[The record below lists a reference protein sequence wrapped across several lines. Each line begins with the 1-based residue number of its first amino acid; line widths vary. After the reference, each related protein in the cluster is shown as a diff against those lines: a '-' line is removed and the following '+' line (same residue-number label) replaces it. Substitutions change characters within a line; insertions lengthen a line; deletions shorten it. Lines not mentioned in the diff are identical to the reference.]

1 MFFYDG
7 SLLEGVMYFVLATFG
22 DASGLR
28 TNLAKSEA
36 FPIRC
41 TEEQILAALQ
51 TFPAKRGEFPCTY
64 LGLPLHHSRLKA
76 IHFQPLIDKLGAR
89 LAGWWGK
96 HFTRA
101 GRVLLCRSVLSAMV
115 IYHLPVFKLPKW
127 IIRRIEKIK
136 RGFLWMKPGA
146 APGSRPH
153 SLVNWSTVCRPK
165 ELGGLGIF
173 DIEKFGR
180 ALRLRWPWYA
190 WADQARPWQG
200 MTLPC
205 DATDMEL
212 FMASTDITIGDGAKC
227 LFWLDRWMPGGAP
240 KLQYPELFAIASRK
254 SRTVLKELQDRNW
267 LRSLFRLSTATE
279 LANWSSFGQPFGR
292 WCCSH
297 VRMRSLGV
305 GPYRESTL
313 RLRLIAVSSPGPVLR
328 SRRPRCGTRMRSQ
341 ISFCLAGAPR
351 EDLDGKQSGNSG
363 VAT

>member
-1 MFFYDG
+1 
-7 SLLEGVMYFVLATFG
+7 
-22 DASGLR
+22 
-28 TNLAKSEA
+28 
-36 FPIRC
+36 
-41 TEEQILAALQ
+41 
-51 TFPAKRGEFPCTY
+51 
-64 LGLPLHHSRLKA
+64 
-76 IHFQPLIDKLGAR
+76 
-89 LAGWWGK
+89 
-96 HFTRA
+96 
-101 GRVLLCRSVLSAMV
+101 MV

-146 APGSRPH
+146 ASGSRPH

-212 FMASTDITIGDGAKC
+212 FRASTDITIGDGAKC
-227 LFWLDRWMPGGAP
+227 LFWHDRWMPGGAL

-254 SRTVLKELQDRNW
+254 SLLKELQDRNW
-267 LRSLFRLSTATE
+267 LRSLFRLSTAAE
-279 LANWSSFGQPFGR
+279 LAQLVKLWTALREVVLQPRADAISWR
-292 WCCSH
+292 WTAS
-297 VRMRSLGV
+297 GV
-305 GPYRESTL
+305 YSTASAYRCQFAGAYPLFRTAKVWNAHAEPKC
-313 RLRLIAVSSPGPVLR
+313 RF
-328 SRRPRCGTRMRSQ
+328 
-341 ISFCLAGAPR
+341 FCLAGAPR
-351 EDLDGKQSGNSG
+351 EGLDGRQSGDSG